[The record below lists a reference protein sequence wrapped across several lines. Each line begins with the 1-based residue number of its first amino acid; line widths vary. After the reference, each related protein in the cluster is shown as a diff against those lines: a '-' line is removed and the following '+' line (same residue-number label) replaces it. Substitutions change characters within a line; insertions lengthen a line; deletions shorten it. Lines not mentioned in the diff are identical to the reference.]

1 MARLRTL
8 ATALATLAL
17 AAAILEGV
25 PAFAAAFSSKTAN
38 EGDVVTAA
46 KDFRA
51 PVATAAV
58 GKGIGGTVGFL
69 KQSGTYFVY
78 ANVTDGGN
86 PASGVA
92 TVKANVSG
100 LTAGQTEVPL
110 AAGSFSSGGVSYE
123 YRSAQ
128 LTASAAPAEGPVSF
142 QVTATDKAGNAGTI
156 GGTVTMDGVQ
166 PKAAD
171 VQTANKAATVGLA
184 EQNDT
189 ITYTFSEPIDPE
201 SIQAAWTG
209 GATPVTVRINDNG
222 LLGSGND
229 NLQVFN
235 SANSAALPLGSVD
248 LGRNDYAGGLLG
260 GNYRFSASSMSIS
273 GATLT
278 ITLGKY
284 ESTIIIDA
292 GRVTAGGAGTMVWTP
307 AAGPYDLAGNA
318 LLSTTATESGAA
330 DKEF

>member
-8 ATALATLAL
+8 ATALVALAL

-38 EGDVVTAA
+38 EGEIVTAA
-46 KDFRA
+46 NDFRA
-51 PVATAAV
+51 PVAIPAV
-58 GKGIGGTVGFL
+58 GKSIGGTVGFL
-69 KQSGTYFVY
+69 KQGGTYFVY
-78 ANVTDGGN
+78 ANVTDSGN

-110 AAGSFSSGGVSYE
+110 VAGSFSSGGAGYE

-128 LTASAAPAEGPVSF
+128 LTASAAPTEGPVSF
-142 QVTATDKAGNAGTI
+142 QVTATDKAGNAGTV

-171 VQTANKAATVGLA
+171 VQTANKAVTVGLA

-189 ITYTFSEPIDPE
+189 ITYTFSEPIDPG
-201 SIQAAWTG
+201 SIQSGWTG

-222 LLGSGND
+222 LLGAGND
-229 NLQVFN
+229 SLQVFN
-235 SANSAALPLGSVD
+235 PANSAALPLGNVD

-260 GNYRFSASSMSIS
+260 GNYRFSASSMSMS
-273 GATLT
+273 GST
-278 ITLGKY
+278 ITVTLGKY
-284 ESTIIIDA
+284 ESTIIIDP
-292 GRVTAGGAGTMVWTP
+292 GRVTAGGSGTMVWTP

-318 LLSTTATESGAA
+318 LLGTTATESGVA